1 MKKMFLSFII
11 LFSFSGLSFGQVFTF
26 EEIIKL
32 SECKDS
38 MSFAELI
45 KAKDFSYVQ
54 TVNQSDQKTYL
65 YISNKKVENENSD
78 IQVTPTTI
86 SFSNLVGDSTK
97 STSIII
103 KTMIVSQLHNFVSE
117 LYSNNFE
124 PYISKKGKYGVE
136 GVYYQSNQYVDLDV
150 MVGTYSD
157 IYNSNNS
164 SKFYY
169 IEIIKLEK

>member
-1 MKKMFLSFII
+1 MKKIFFSFLILLSFSNI
-11 LFSFSGLSFGQVFTF
+11 SYSQDFTF
-26 EEIIKL
+26 SEIIKL

-38 MSFAELI
+38 SSFAELI

-65 YISNKKVENENSD
+65 YISNKKGEIKNSD
-78 IQVTPTTI
+78 IEVTPTTI
-86 SFSNLVGDSTK
+86 SFSNYADDSSK

-103 KTMIVSQLHNFVSE
+103 KTMVVSQLHSFVTE
-117 LYSNNFE
+117 LYKNNFE
-124 PYISKKGKYGVE
+124 PYISKKGKFGVE
-136 GVYYQSNQYVDLDV
+136 GVYYQSKQYVDLDV

-157 IYNSNNS
+157 IYSSNNS

-169 IEIIKLEK
+169 IEIINLDK